1 MHEVINEPIKVLA
14 TFLQGQIKPLSFV
27 WQGRRY
33 NPTKINLVHS
43 EKKGQAKIYYF
54 SVSDEANFYR
64 LAFDNETLNWR
75 LMEIYSE
82 G

>member
-1 MHEVINEPIKVLA
+1 MHETINEPIKVLVS
-14 TFLQGQIKPLSFV
+14 FLGTQVKPLSFV

-43 EKKGQAKIYYF
+43 ERKGDSRIYYF
-54 SVSDEANFYR
+54 SVSDNANFYR
-64 LAFDNETLNWR
+64 LAFDNQSLEWR
-75 LMEIYSE
+75 LLEIYFE

>member
-1 MHEVINEPIKVLA
+1 MHELINEPIKVLA
-14 TFLQGQIKPLSFV
+14 SFLKGQVSPLSFV

-43 EKKGQAKIYYF
+43 ERKGRGKVYYF
-54 SVSDEANFYR
+54 SVSDNANFYR
-64 LAFDNETLNWR
+64 LAFDNQNLEWR